1 MHSNSFIQSL
11 FHVKQKDHIRHHRE
25 YRDDV
30 EIDLPSW
37 SLCVGNNVN
46 RNKLNRV
53 QEEVGAAHRDII
65 DQEEEESVAGECLPP
80 GKMEEDFAINFGA

>member
-1 MHSNSFIQSL
+1 MSTE
-11 FHVKQKDHIRHHRE
+11 KDHIRHHRE

-30 EIDLPSW
+30 EIDLPSR

-53 QEEVGAAHRDII
+53 QKRWVLQYHRDII
-65 DQEEEESVAGECLPP
+65 DQEEGRVRAGECLPP
-80 GKMEEDFAINFGA
+80 GKMEEDLL